1 MKPLVLLLTALASGC
16 ATTSMSGD
24 LASIERTVSTRA
36 QVSELTI
43 PRFDVP
49 EAVPHEVDEL
59 LQKPLTADSSVRVAL
74 LNNRD
79 ARAALAE
86 VGIARGTWVQAG
98 LVPNPEAEFE
108 IRGPGGPQP
117 AQLDIGL
124 ELNLSSTFL
133 APARA
138 GVAEAALDAE
148 RLKAA
153 GVLLDLTWSVRVAFY
168 EVQALQQKLELRLR
182 ALASQQASYE
192 TATEL
197 SRVGNIPALTLA
209 NELTAVELARVL
221 VAEAENALLDG
232 REGLNRKLG
241 LSGAR
246 TAWTIEGPLPLP
258 RDIGAVEGTEG
269 KAITASLELAE
280 LVRRAESASRKV
292 GLAQTEAWLPHLA
305 AGFHGERDADRWE
318 VGAHVT
324 VGLPV
329 FDRAQGRQLSA
340 RSEYDALRARAEGQ
354 ALHIR
359 SVVRSTLNRVESA
372 SKRARHYAERL
383 LPARQKVLEQT
394 VLQYNAMQVGVFQ
407 VLAAQRAVTE
417 TALAQVEATLD
428 AWKALAS
435 LDLLLAGR
443 STPLALSAVPG
454 STVTTSADSAGGH

>member
-1 MKPLVLLLTALASGC
+1 MKRCVLLTLLASAC

-24 LASIERTVSTRA
+24 LATIERTVSTRA
-36 QVSELTI
+36 QVSELTL
-43 PRFDVP
+43 PRFDAP

-59 LQKPLTADSSVRVAL
+59 LQKPLTADGSVRIAL
-74 LNNRD
+74 LNNRE

-86 VGIARGTWVQAG
+86 VGIARGNWVQAG

-108 IRGPGGPQP
+108 VRGPGGPQP
-117 AQLDIGL
+117 PQLDIGL
-124 ELNLSSTFL
+124 ELNLSATLL

-138 GVAEAALDAE
+138 GVVEATLDAE
-148 RLKAA
+148 RMKAA
-153 GVLLDLTWSVRVAFY
+153 GALLDLAWAVRVSFY

-192 TATEL
+192 AASEL

-209 NELTAVELARVL
+209 NELSAVELARVL

-232 REGLNRKLG
+232 REALNRKLG
-241 LSGAR
+241 LTGAR
-246 TAWTIEGPLPLP
+246 TAWTVESPLPP
-258 RDIGAVEGTEG
+258 PKEVATGEGTEA

-280 LVRRAESASRKV
+280 MLSRAESASRKV
-292 GLAQTEAWLPHLA
+292 GLAQTEAWLPHLS
-305 AGFHGERDADRWE
+305 AGFHGERDANLWE
-318 VGAHVT
+318 LGAHLT

-340 RSEYDALRARAEGQ
+340 RSEYDALRARAEAQ

-359 SVVRSTLNRVESA
+359 SMVRSTLNRVESA
-372 SKRARHYAERL
+372 SRRARHYAERL
-383 LPARQKVLEQT
+383 LPARQHVLEQT

-407 VLAAQRAVTE
+407 VLSAQRAVTE
-417 TALAQVEATLD
+417 TAMAQVDATLD

-443 STPLALSAVPG
+443 STPLALSAIPG
-454 STVTTSADSAGGH
+454 STTTTSPDSAGGH